1 MMIPSVEAFD
11 KNVEEGTA
19 REIEFTVT
27 FSVYNSG
34 AILPDSQ
41 RNPVVRLRSLM
52 LFVRTCALLPRPRQR
67 VPHK

>member
-11 KNVEEGTA
+11 KNVDGGSA

-34 AILPDSQ
+34 AILTDSQ

-52 LFVRTCALLPRPRQR
+52 LFVRTCALFPRLRQPVLR
-67 VPHK
+67 K